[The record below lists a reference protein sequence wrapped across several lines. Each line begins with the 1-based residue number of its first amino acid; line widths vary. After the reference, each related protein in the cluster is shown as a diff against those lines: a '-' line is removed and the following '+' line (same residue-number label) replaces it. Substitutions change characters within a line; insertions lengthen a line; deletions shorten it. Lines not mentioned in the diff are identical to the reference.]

1 MKEKIL
7 YCIWGGLYVL
17 CAGLSF
23 LTGAQGFGK
32 ALLVIFALL
41 FFLPGGILLYE
52 GIRSKNRRQILR
64 IRRICLLSLGLTLLA
79 LVGNFLSVLASEAVG
94 EALYDIL
101 VLVSVPMVCG
111 QYWFLSLFLWACL
124 LFCSFHKAARKEK
137 T

>member
-17 CAGLSF
+17 CAGLGF
-23 LTGAQGFGK
+23 LEGAQGLGK

-64 IRRICLLSLGLTLLA
+64 IRWISAVVLGLTLIT
-79 LVGNFLSVLASEAVG
+79 LVANFLSVLAPEAVG

-111 QYWFLSLFLWACL
+111 QYWIIGLFLWACL
-124 LFCSFHKAARKEK
+124 LICSFHKAARKE